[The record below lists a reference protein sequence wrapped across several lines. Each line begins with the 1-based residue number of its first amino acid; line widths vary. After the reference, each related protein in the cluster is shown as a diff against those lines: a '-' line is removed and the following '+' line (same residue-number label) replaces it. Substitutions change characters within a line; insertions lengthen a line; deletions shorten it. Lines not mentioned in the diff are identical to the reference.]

1 MGHTDVSSQ
10 VDFYAS
16 EERFNLLIFMIK
28 NHNAFIITASE
39 ENIYFFINLFNKP
52 LNKDQKI
59 TNLIGSEKKR
69 GVPGKRQKY
78 TETFKRKKLK
88 TAFKEDKDNL
98 NNPKIKINKPCKN
111 GHITLQPHRNVIATK
126 KRLFLKKSATE
137 IAKKRPERAYFRG
150 VL

>member
-1 MGHTDVSSQ
+1 MSSQ

-59 TNLIGSEKKR
+59 TNLIGSEKKGR
-69 GVPGKRQKY
+69 
-78 TETFKRKKLK
+78 TRK
-88 TAFKEDKDNL
+88 T
-98 NNPKIKINKPCKN
+98 PKI
-111 GHITLQPHRNVIATK
+111 HRNI
-126 KRLFLKKSATE
+126 
-137 IAKKRPERAYFRG
+137 
-150 VL
+150 

>member
-59 TNLIGSEKKR
+59 TNLIGSEKK
-69 GVPGKRQKY
+69 GAYQENAKNTQKHLS
-78 TETFKRKKLK
+78 E
-88 TAFKEDKDNL
+88 
-98 NNPKIKINKPCKN
+98 
-111 GHITLQPHRNVIATK
+111 
-126 KRLFLKKSATE
+126 KS
-137 IAKKRPERAYFRG
+137 
-150 VL
+150 